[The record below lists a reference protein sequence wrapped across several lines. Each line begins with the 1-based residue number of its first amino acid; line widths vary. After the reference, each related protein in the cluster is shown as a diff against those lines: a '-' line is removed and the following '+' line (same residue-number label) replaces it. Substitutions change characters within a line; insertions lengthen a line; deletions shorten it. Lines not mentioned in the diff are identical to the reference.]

1 MAPRLCA
8 PQAWR
13 STRARSEGA
22 DPPPPLPSNASP
34 LLIEIIDTRLEQVG
48 TSSPQK
54 AGRNDWL
61 G

>member
-22 DPPPPLPSNASP
+22 DPPPPPSNASP
-34 LLIEIIDTRLEQVG
+34 LLIEIIDTRLLEQVG